1 MFRGARGQLP
11 PPVEDIEA
19 YWSPDEKARVSHM
32 LARSYVGSADTVREG
47 LEVVVGETRADELIV
62 ASAIHDHAARV
73 HSYEILWASG
83 EHSGFPFPPEKSR
96 TGLRARRGGID
107 SAGRAHPRRSDG
119 LVPTGGSADIR
130 RAPRTASST
139 PTGAQLRACLAGAGR
154 ASTVGAPVRGVL
166 TAVAIGVAVPAL
178 ALVGWAA
185 TRDDDG
191 QELGALLDRVVDAG
205 APGALIVVKDGST
218 VRVAAR
224 GFADRDAARPMRPD
238 DRFRIGS
245 VTKTFV
251 AALVLQLVEEGRLRL
266 DDPIERWLPGL
277 VPGGRSI
284 TVRHLLSH
292 TAGLPDYV
300 EDPASAGSRNG
311 GGRRRSSSR
320 SRSRAPGS
328 ESLPVARSPTRAPTT
343 SSWA

>member
-1 MFRGARGQLP
+1 MLGAVDL
-11 PPVEDIEA
+11 IEGRTA
-19 YWSPDEKARVSHM
+19 VWLAIAAGVVTLAVQGLRYARVERLGAAGTLLSVSAN
-32 LARSYVGSADTVREG
+32 LVARSRDRRAEG
-47 LEVVVGETRADELIV
+47 
-62 ASAIHDHAARV
+62 
-73 HSYEILWASG
+73 
-83 EHSGFPFPPEKSR
+83 
-96 TGLRARRGGID
+96 
-107 SAGRAHPRRSDG
+107 PRRALNAPAH
-119 LVPTGGSADIR
+119 LV
-130 RAPRTASST
+130 
-139 PTGAQLRACLAGAGR
+139 GR
-154 ASTVGAPVRGVL
+154 CAAASTVGAPVRGVL
-166 TAVAIGVAVPAL
+166 TAVAIVVAVPAL

-251 AALVLQLVEEGRLRL
+251 AALVLRLVEEGRLRL
-266 DDPIERWLPGL
+266 DDPVERWLPGL

-300 EDPASAGSRNG
+300 EDPRLRREPERRWTPTELVSLALARSRERVPPGGAFAYSSTDYVLLGLIAEKAGGADLGDQLRDRLFEPLGLRRTSFEPG
-311 GGRRRSSSR
+311 ALHGDTCTATGRR
-320 SRSRAPGS
+320 
-328 ESLPVARSPTRAPTT
+328 PTRE
-343 SSWA
+343 S